1 MDDFGKDKTGS
12 SERGAGKSF
21 PNVPGTRDEDL
32 SDFFQILKSTAG
44 DE

>member
-1 MDDFGKDKTGS
+1 MDDFGKDKIGS
-12 SERGAGKSF
+12 SERGAEKSSRD
-21 PNVPGTRDEDL
+21 RDEDL